1 MTSFYV
7 TTHKSDIIIA
17 SLCTLVNLH
26 ITHHA
31 IKYTLFFCL
40 QTVDNVARYLQ
51 HQNHEIYEQRGITF
65 GDPMDRG
72 LRCVSF
78 LHRILPS
85 PFPT

>member
-1 MTSFYV
+1 M
-7 TTHKSDIIIA
+7 A

-26 ITHHA
+26 SPCNKIH
-31 IKYTLFFCL
+31 FFL
-40 QTVDNVARYLQ
+40 QTVDTVAQYIQ

-78 LHRILPS
+78 LYTLNIT
-85 PFPT
+85 FPLSNMIHTVAGYIQCRY

>member
-1 MTSFYV
+1 M
-7 TTHKSDIIIA
+7 A

-31 IKYTLFFCL
+31 IKYTFL
-40 QTVDNVARYLQ
+40 QTVDTVAQYIQ

-78 LHRILPS
+78 LH
-85 PFPT
+85 